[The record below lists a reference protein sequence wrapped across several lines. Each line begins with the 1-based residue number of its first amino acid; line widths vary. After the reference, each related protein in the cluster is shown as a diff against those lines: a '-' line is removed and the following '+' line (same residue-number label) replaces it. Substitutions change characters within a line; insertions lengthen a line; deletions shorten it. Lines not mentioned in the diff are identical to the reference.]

1 MSAEAPKIEASAQ
14 GEHTQE
20 HQQQQQH
27 QDQDDQ
33 ASITSKPGQEGDEA
47 TPAGEEKAAKPNPLK
62 KLGAVFKTVF
72 ACLRKPAVRDED
84 KVAAEAKEKDAAA
97 AGGDDDEEDNL
108 KKGADAPADSQ
119 APVIEQGVLS
129 GEQHKDATAPHS

>member
-20 HQQQQQH
+20 QQQQQH

-47 TPAGEEKAAKPNPLK
+47 TPAAGEEKASKPNPLK

-84 KVAAEAKEKDAAA
+84 KVAAETQEKDAAAAA
-97 AGGDDDEEDNL
+97 AGGDDEDDL
-108 KKGADAPADSQ
+108 KKGADAAADSQ